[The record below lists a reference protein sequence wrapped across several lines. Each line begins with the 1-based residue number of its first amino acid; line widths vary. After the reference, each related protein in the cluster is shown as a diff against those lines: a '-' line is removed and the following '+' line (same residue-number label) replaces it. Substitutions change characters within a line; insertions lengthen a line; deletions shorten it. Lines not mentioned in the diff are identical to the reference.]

1 MRRREPIILLAIV
14 GIAGGAMGVG
24 FLGNDIS
31 LDVQLLGVGETN
43 LASPIMDATVKFNV
57 EQFPGDLGFK
67 NIIAD
72 CIIQSPQEIVQ
83 DSKVFC
89 KLTDEHGNV
98 AAEGSRILSSTLPAH
113 TPTVIPIDDPQKI
126 ASQVTNIH
134 DVILVVQG
142 PSLNP

>member
-1 MRRREPIILLAIV
+1 MKPIILLAV
-14 GIAGGAMGVG
+14 MAIAVTGLGVG

-57 EQFPGDLGFK
+57 VPFPGDFGFK
-67 NIIAD
+67 NVIAD
-72 CIIQSPQEIVQ
+72 CIIQSPQEIVK

-89 KLTDEHGNV
+89 KLTDENGNV

-113 TPTVIPIDDPQKI
+113 TPTVIQIIDPQKF